1 MIASTW
7 RGVARVG
14 LRHRLRQLL
23 PDPVSRNLRSSLKEV
38 RFMATNVRIVVER
51 CETHPLLLA
60 H

>member
-1 MIASTW
+1 
-7 RGVARVG
+7 VG
-14 LRHRLRQLL
+14 CAITCVSLL